1 MGAVPAERLGLPTG
15 RGSATVRARVLVVNA
30 VNSYTRLDEREVSVV
45 DGAPVDEDLALALV
59 IPRAALATPEALPD
73 RFEVGLV
80 AGFGLTRG
88 AWASSFAH
96 DSHNVFVFGR
106 TPEAM
111 AEALAAMLEVGGGM
125 AFAPG
130 DGGPAL
136 VLPLPLLGLL
146 SDDPIDVVAER
157 FDALERGLRAAGAS
171 VKHPVLLLTLLPL
184 TVSPDWKISDKGIV
198 DVARRRV
205 LPPLVTT

>member
-1 MGAVPAERLGLPTG
+1 MA
-15 RGSATVRARVLVVNA
+15 
-30 VNSYTRLDEREVSVV
+30 VV
-45 DGAPVDEDLALALV
+45 DGAPVDDDLALALV
-59 IPRAALATPEALPD
+59 IPRAALATADALPE
-73 RFEVGLV
+73 RFEVCVV
-80 AGFGLTRG
+80 AGFGLRRG

-111 AEALAAMLEVGGGM
+111 AEALAAMLSAGGGM

-130 DGGPAL
+130 DGAPTL
-136 VLPLPLLGLL
+136 VLPLPLVGLL
-146 SDDPIDVVAER
+146 SDDPIEVVAAR

-171 VKHPVLLLTLLPL
+171 VQHPVLLLTLLPL

-205 LPPLVTT
+205 LAPLVAA